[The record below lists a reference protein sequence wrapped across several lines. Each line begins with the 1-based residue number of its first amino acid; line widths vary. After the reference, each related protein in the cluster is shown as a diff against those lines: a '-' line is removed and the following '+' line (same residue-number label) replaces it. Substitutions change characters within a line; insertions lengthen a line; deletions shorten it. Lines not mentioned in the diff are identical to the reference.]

1 MIINGPK
8 KHHMFGDY
16 VDFFTTCLFKSFA
29 LFLLLGFLSFI
40 YWFSPPHPP
49 HPSPPHYSVWGIL
62 VPQPEIQPR
71 PLAVRTQSPNYWTT
85 REFPA
90 Y

>member
-8 KHHMFGDY
+8 KHHMFGNH

-29 LFLLLGFLSFI
+29 PFFFSWAFCLSFI
-40 YWFSPPHPP
+40 GFLLPTPP
-49 HPSPPHYSVWGIL
+49 PSPPYYSVWGIL

-71 PLAVRTQSPNYWTT
+71 PLAVRTQSPNHWTT